1 MAKMKIR
8 IFKNNGTTP
17 DTTATIPLAIVKV
30 ASKLIPRKALSVL
43 DDLGIDLDQLIE
55 ISKSED
61 ALGTLAEIEE
71 HKKDRKIV
79 ISIE

>member
-30 ASKLIPRKALSVL
+30 ASKLIPRKAVSVL

-71 HKKDRKIV
+71 HKKNRKIV

>member
-1 MAKMKIR
+1 MAKLKIR
-8 IFKNNGTTP
+8 IFKNNGSTP

-30 ASKLIPRKALSVL
+30 ASKLIPRKAVTVL

>member
-1 MAKMKIR
+1 MAKLKIR
-8 IFKNNGTTP
+8 IFKNNGSTP

-30 ASKLIPRKALSVL
+30 ASKLIPRKAVTVL

-71 HKKDRKIV
+71 HKKNRKIV

>member
-1 MAKMKIR
+1 MRKLKIR

-30 ASKLIPRKALSVL
+30 ASKLIPRKAVTVL

-71 HKKDRKIV
+71 HKKNRKIV
-79 ISIE
+79 ISLE

>member
-1 MAKMKIR
+1 MAKLKIR

-30 ASKLIPRKALSVL
+30 ASKLIPRKAVTVL

-61 ALGTLAEIEE
+61 ALGTIAEIEE

>member
-1 MAKMKIR
+1 MAKLKIR

-30 ASKLIPRKALSVL
+30 ASKLIPRKAVSVL
-43 DDLGIDLDQLIE
+43 DDLGIDLNQLIE

-71 HKKDRKIV
+71 HKKDRKII
-79 ISIE
+79 ISLE

>member
-1 MAKMKIR
+1 MAKLKIR

-30 ASKLIPRKALSVL
+30 ASKLIPRKALTVL
-43 DDLGIDLDQLIE
+43 DDFGIDLDQLIE

>member
-1 MAKMKIR
+1 MAKLKIR

-17 DTTATIPLAIVKV
+17 DTTATIPLALVKV
-30 ASKLIPRKALSVL
+30 ASKLIPRKAVKVL

>member
-71 HKKDRKIV
+71 HKKNRQIV

>member
-1 MAKMKIR
+1 MAKLKIR

-30 ASKLIPRKALSVL
+30 ASKLIPRKAVTVL

-79 ISIE
+79 ISLE